1 MFDEELDVFLKNEI
15 VEVPEGEYYWH
26 YIKSQNDTVR
36 TIEFNDDSQDS
47 YFIIKKEFFLSF
59 LWFFQ
64 QKKSR
69 PNYIATIYAKSSITL
84 ANHSLGLFFHL
95 YN

>member
-15 VEVPEGEYYWH
+15 VEIPEGEYYWH

-47 YFIIKKEFFLSF
+47 YFIIKKDIYYIDENDNVEYLFY
-59 LWFFQ
+59 
-64 QKKSR
+64 
-69 PNYIATIYAKSSITL
+69 PNYVVPNGTS
-84 ANHSLGLFFHL
+84 N
-95 YN
+95 